1 MSAPPD
7 SDLAAPKD
15 PAAYRP
21 RSLLGASF
29 WAMIAFGLVCVLAG
43 AGLWSLAPQL
53 LSHRPA
59 PRLFESAPEPTRPA
73 AAATPAPEPAA
84 QPAPPAPAG
93 PSPEMT
99 QLNARVSALEAQE
112 TRTAHAAAAAL
123 AAAAAVEASQT
134 SRPFPEEAAALRAVS
149 PASPELDELARLAQ
163 TGAPSRAALAATF
176 PDFAARAASAARKPG
191 QGAPLG
197 DRIAY
202 ALSQIVMVR
211 RIDDLAGAGPDAE
224 LARAERFVEDG
235 DFERALQALDRLP
248 PAAREAMAPWRLRA
262 ERRAAIDRYAA
273 SLRARA
279 LQDLA
284 AASRGGA

>member
-21 RSLLGASF
+21 RSVLGASF

-43 AGLWSLAPQL
+43 AGFWALAPRLVPHRPAAGPLESLAPE
-53 LSHRPA
+53 P
-59 PRLFESAPEPTRPA
+59 PRT
-73 AAATPAPEPAA
+73 TPAPAPLPA
-84 QPAPPAPAG
+84 APAG
-93 PSPEMT
+93 SPAAEST
-99 QLNARVSALEAQE
+99 PEVRQLSDRIAAVEADE
-112 TRTAHAAAAAL
+112 VRTTRAAAQAL

-134 SRPFPEEAAALRAVS
+134 SRPFPQEAAALRAVA
-149 PASPELDELARLAQ
+149 PASPELAELARLAA
-163 TGAPSRAALAATF
+163 TGAPTRAELARTF
-176 PDFAARAASAARKPG
+176 PDYAARAASAARKPG
-191 QGAPLG
+191 EGAPLG

-202 ALSQIVMVR
+202 ALSRVVMLR
-211 RIDDLAGAGPDAE
+211 RVDDVAGGGPDAV
-224 LARAERFVEDG
+224 LARAEGDVDDG
-235 DFERALQALDRLP
+235 DFEGAFRELDRLP
-248 PAAREAMAPWRLRA
+248 PAARESVSPWRMRA

-284 AASRGGA
+284 APRSGG